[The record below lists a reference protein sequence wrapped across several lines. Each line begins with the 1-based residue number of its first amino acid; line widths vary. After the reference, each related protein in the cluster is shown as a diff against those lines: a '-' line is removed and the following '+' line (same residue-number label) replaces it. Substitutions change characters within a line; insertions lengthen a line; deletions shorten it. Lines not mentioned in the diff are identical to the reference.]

1 MHLLV
6 NTGGGDAAGLNAVIH
21 AATVAALKKGWKIT
35 GIRDG
40 YEGLLQKGRVGLIP
54 LTWEKVRGIAHLG
67 GTILGTKNF
76 GHPFAHPVTRNG
88 KTHTIDVSKQILH
101 RFKELKAD
109 ALIVIGGDG
118 SLRIAHRFHE
128 MGMPLVAIPKTI
140 DNDLCGTIQTFG
152 FDTAVSVATDAIG
165 RVHTTAESHSR
176 VMVVEV
182 MGRNAGWIALYSGL
196 AGGAD
201 VILIP
206 EIDYDLKNILKKI
219 KEREKSGINFSI
231 VVAAEGAKTKGGN
244 LLYQKTG
251 AGKKKRLGGLGEKIA
266 WQIEEQSG
274 KEARTVVLGHLQR
287 AGSPTHM
294 DRILSLR
301 FGTYAVELI
310 AQKKFG
316 NMVAYMPP
324 QMRAYPISKAI
335 KGVNTVPLDSD
346 ILTTARELGISFGD
360 I

>member
-1 MHLLV
+1 MHILV
-6 NTGGGDAAGLNAVIH
+6 NTGGGDAPGLNAVIQ
-21 AATVAALKKGWKIT
+21 AVTVAALRRGWKVT

-40 YEGLLQKGRVGLIP
+40 YEGLLQKDTAGLIP
-54 LTWEKVRGIAHLG
+54 LTWRKVHGIAHLG

-76 GHPFAHPVTRNG
+76 GHPFAHPITSNG
-88 KTHTIDVSKQILH
+88 KTHTIDVSKKILT
-101 RFKELKAD
+101 RFKELNAS

-140 DNDLCGTIQTFG
+140 DNDLCGTVQTFG

-165 RVHTTAESHSR
+165 RLHTTAESHSR

-182 MGRNAGWIALYSGL
+182 MGRHAGWIALYAGL

-206 EIDYDLKNILKKI
+206 EINYNLKNILKKI

-231 VVAAEGAKTKGGN
+231 VVAAEGAKTKDGN
-244 LLYQKTG
+244 LIYQRTG
-251 AGKKKRLGGLGEKIA
+251 VGKKKRLGGLGEKLA
-266 WQIEEQSG
+266 QEIEKQSG
-274 KEARTVVLGHLQR
+274 KEARAVVLGYLQR
-287 AGSPTHM
+287 AGSPTHS
-294 DRILSLR
+294 DRILSFR
-301 FGTYAVELI
+301 FGTYAVELV

-316 NMVAYMPP
+316 NMVAYLPP
-324 QMRAYPISKAI
+324 QMRSYPIVEAI
-335 KGVNTVPLDSD
+335 KKINTVPLDSD
-346 ILTTARELGISFGD
+346 ILNTARELGISFGD
-360 I
+360 